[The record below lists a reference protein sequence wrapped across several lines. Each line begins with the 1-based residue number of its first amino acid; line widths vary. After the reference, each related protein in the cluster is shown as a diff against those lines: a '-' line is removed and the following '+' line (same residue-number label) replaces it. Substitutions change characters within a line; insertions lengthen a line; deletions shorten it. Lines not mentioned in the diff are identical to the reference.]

1 MEKIYLAT
9 LESRNFTFKAVGTDE
24 RSAKQT
30 LIDGLAVH
38 TEQRHLKKDW
48 WTSDDINTEPLKFGS
63 AYRDFDEIP
72 ANAERVDLK
81 DFSFTHE
88 GSAITNPTLS
98 ECGRFIV
105 SPEEYGFTVEWT
117 GGGCTAWNKLVGNT
131 WVVLTDCNCSH
142 ELGGVGSAFMMGFY
156 DNAEDGENLWG
167 NLIAHKTLIVGVSE
181 TTQDEID
188 DMAEDALN
196 ALCLSVQNALGV
208 TDGGLASMHFSDD
221 ETKDAIK
228 KYIKAELQAKIDDA
242 QAKAEEDKND

>member
-38 TEQRHLKKDW
+38 TEQRRLKSDW
-48 WTSDDINTEPLKFGS
+48 WDAGDICTESLKFGS
-63 AYRDFDEIP
+63 AYRDYDEIP
-72 ANAERVDLK
+72 ANAERIDLE

-98 ECGRFIV
+98 ECGRFLV
-105 SPEEYGFTVEWT
+105 SPEEYGFNVTWT
-117 GGGCTAWNKLVGNT
+117 GGGCSAWEKRVGDK
-131 WVVLTDCNCSH
+131 WVVITDGDCSH
-142 ELGGVGSAFMMGFY
+142 ELGGVGSSFMMGFY
-156 DNAEDGENLWG
+156 DGNDEETSWGEM
-167 NLIAHKTLIVGVSE
+167 IAHKTLIVGVHN
-181 TTQDEID
+181 TTEDEID

-221 ETKDAIK
+221 DTKAAIK
-228 KYIKAELQAKIDDA
+228 TYIKAELKAKLDEAI
-242 QAKAEEDKND
+242 AKNERGE